1 MILLWYWKF
10 CNFPTLFISN
20 RTLFYMRLTRKPSA
34 MCDIPDTYRS
44 VCRSVVWWSWW
55 CWAMINVLYWL
66 ETVETSPS
74 LPGSSLLCV
83 VWTLWTGPSVHH
95 LTRSHRREAANEKQ
109 VNQFY
114 QTFYLS
120 HILFLFAPV
129 WALNAATLAT
139 DAHMALGAQPSQ
151 VLAALLSTDIHK
163 SICPFLLLN
172 F

>member
-1 MILLWYWKF
+1 MSQCGVVMLSDDKCPVLAGD
-10 CNFPTLFISN
+10 CGDISLVSQSPRLQLVVVCCLNTVN
-20 RTLFYMRLTRKPSA
+20 RS
-34 MCDIPDTYRS
+34 
-44 VCRSVVWWSWW
+44 
-55 CWAMINVLYWL
+55 
-66 ETVETSPS
+66 
-74 LPGSSLLCV
+74 
-83 VWTLWTGPSVHH
+83 SVHH

>member
-1 MILLWYWKF
+1 
-10 CNFPTLFISN
+10 
-20 RTLFYMRLTRKPSA
+20 
-34 MCDIPDTYRS
+34 MCDIPNIYRRAYVS
-44 VCRSVVWWSWW
+44 VWW

-151 VLAALLSTDIHK
+151 VLAALLSTDIQKVSAHFF
-163 SICPFLLLN
+163 FLFLDCQFFAPVLKN
-172 F
+172 MISND

>member
-1 MILLWYWKF
+1 
-10 CNFPTLFISN
+10 
-20 RTLFYMRLTRKPSA
+20 
-34 MCDIPDTYRS
+34 MC
-44 VCRSVVWWSWW
+44 CL
-55 CWAMINVLYWL
+55 N
-66 ETVETSPS
+66 TVREQ
-74 LPGSSLLCV
+74 V
-83 VWTLWTGPSVHH
+83 DH

-129 WALNAATLAT
+129 WSLNAATLAT
-139 DAHMALGAQPSQ
+139 DAHMALGAQTSQ